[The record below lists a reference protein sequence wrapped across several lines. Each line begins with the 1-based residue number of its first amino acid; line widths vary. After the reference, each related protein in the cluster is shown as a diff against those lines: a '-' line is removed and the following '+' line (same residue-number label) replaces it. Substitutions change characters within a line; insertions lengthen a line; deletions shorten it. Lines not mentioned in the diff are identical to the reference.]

1 MPILGII
8 ASAISGNL
16 FAPSGA
22 YDSIATTTVGSG
34 GSASITF
41 SSIPATYTH
50 LQIRL
55 LSKSTNTSATD
66 DGIYFTF
73 NGDTTAKYTRHFLY
87 GTGSS
92 AGSGGAS
99 VLQTFMSLGDTTTQ
113 GNGANFFGVTIA
125 DILDYANTN
134 KYKTGRGLGGY
145 DANGSGINWF
155 ASGSWQNTAA
165 ITSVTMTMVGGTYN
179 FAQYSHAALYG
190 IKGA

>member
-16 FAPSGA
+16 NS
-22 YDSIATTTVGSG
+22 YESIATTTLS
-34 GSASITF
+34 SAAASITF
-41 SSIPATYTH
+41 SSIPATYKH

-55 LSKSTNTSATD
+55 LSKSTNTAATD

-92 AGSGGAS
+92 AGAGGAS
-99 VLQTFMSLGDTTTQ
+99 TLQTFMSLGDTTTQ
-113 GNGANFFGVTIA
+113 GNGANIFGVTIV
-125 DILDYANTN
+125 DVLDYANTN

-145 DANGSGINWF
+145 DAAGSGIVWY
-155 ASGSWQNTAA
+155 ASGSWQDTAA
-165 ITSVTMTMVGGTYN
+165 VTSITMTIIAGTYN
-179 FAQYSHAALYG
+179 FAQYTHAALYG
-190 IKGA
+190 IKG